1 MVPTSANQEMDE
13 YIFDSDDSLF
23 SDDVPVRIL
32 NNRALY
38 NADSK
43 TISLELIPMKL
54 GADNEINPSIT
65 LHPSKIKC
73 WP

>member
-38 NADSK
+38 NADSREENLK
-43 TISLELIPMKL
+43 YL
-54 GADNEINPSIT
+54 GRKNSR
-65 LHPSKIKC
+65 
-73 WP
+73 